1 MSLANGLNTDPPAG
15 SAAGDPAAGDPAA
28 GDPAAGDPAGIV
40 AGAAA
45 CSARAPAQ
53 SSCGLTPSAWVGG
66 CAAADCSASASA
78 QSSAGLADEPA
89 PVWPGVFVSVMIGSL
104 VCIGIVGKQVL
115 HAQRVLPVEDAVGAF
130 HQRHAVDA
138 GDHGLGH

>member
-1 MSLANGLNTDPPAG
+1 GVPA
-15 SAAGDPAAGDPAA
+15 
-28 GDPAAGDPAGIV
+28 AGIV

-45 CSARAPAQ
+45 CSASASAQ
-53 SSCGLTPSAWVGG
+53 SSCGFRPSAWVGG

-130 HQRHAVDA
+130 HQRHTVDT
-138 GDHGLGH
+138 GDH